1 MPQQLQRAAIVTGG
15 SLGPWAAGLLRADD
29 YLIGADAGALFLVR
43 SGIRPD
49 LSLGDFD
56 SVQEAERAEIEAG
69 SAELASFDP
78 IDKDYTDTELALRRA
93 LDLNPAS
100 ILIVGA
106 LGSRFDHSLANVHL
120 LRLAADRGIETAI
133 EDETNRIRLLR
144 GGRSMPVERS
154 RFPHVS
160 LLPLSETTA
169 GINLDGFR
177 YPLRE
182 AELRI
187 GQSLG
192 ISNAL
197 DGERGTVSLR
207 EGWLLVI
214 ESIG

>member
-1 MPQQLQRAAIVTGG
+1 MPQQLQRVAIVTGG
-15 SLGPWAAGLLRADD
+15 SLGPWTAGLLRPGD
-29 YLIGADAGALFLVR
+29 YIIGADAGALFLIR

-56 SVQEAERAEIEAG
+56 SVQEDELAEIEAG

-78 IDKDYTDTELALRRA
+78 IDKNYTDTELALRRA
-93 LDLNPAS
+93 LDLDPAS

-120 LRLAADRGIETAI
+120 LRLAAERGVETTI
-133 EDETNRIRLLR
+133 EDETNRIRLMR
-144 GGRSMPVERS
+144 GGQSLHLQRS

-160 LLPLSETTA
+160 LLPLGETA
-169 GINLDGFR
+169 SGITLEGFR

-197 DGERGTVSLR
+197 DGQTGRVSLR
-207 EGWLLVI
+207 QGWLLVM
-214 ESIG
+214 ETSG